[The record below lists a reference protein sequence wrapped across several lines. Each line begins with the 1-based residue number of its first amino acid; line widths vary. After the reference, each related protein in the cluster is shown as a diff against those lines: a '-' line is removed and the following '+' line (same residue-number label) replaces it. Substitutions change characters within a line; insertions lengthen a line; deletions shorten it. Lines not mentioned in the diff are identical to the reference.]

1 MNNIKKFLSLL
12 FVAILALVL
21 IGCGGTGSEDEVI
34 LNEQADKIYLGDL
47 SEINND
53 IKLPKYAFGNK
64 EFPVTWA
71 SSNEQ
76 VIKVQEYENADKDLY
91 YQASVTMALE
101 VTNVTLTAT
110 VTYKELTTTREFVVT
125 VLADEYKGYETI
137 AAVKAQDDKTKDV
150 SMVKFSG
157 TVAFSTGSGF
167 GVTDGKDTIYCYGSG
182 HGRTVGEKV
191 EVRGIWT
198 FYNNMVQLKNFN
210 VKVLGVDANFNI
222 ANIAEEKS
230 IAEIFAIKA
239 ESVDPVNSTRIFKTK
254 FAAKEN
260 ASGSYNTYRLV
271 DPLDNSKTVDV
282 SKYNDATTLEEVGT
296 LAASGKFY
304 EGIIIIYCSR
314 SAGAAGLWDVLYV
327 PGTAKEVEITL
338 SDAQKVAGILG
349 NLNDQ
354 FSGKT
359 VKENLELPTADTTY
373 GATISWA
380 SDKEDV
386 ISSTGVYVAPAA
398 MTEVKLTATVT
409 LNSEVQTV
417 EITVKAAAKQTSILK
432 YVTEI
437 EVGKAYKLGIEQS
450 NLEKTIFA
458 TGELSGK
465 YGVTTEDYA
474 SGADVYFETAEGGYY
489 VYFLNGEAKSYISA
503 TATTAEDGKVS
514 YSLVYGE
521 KSTVW
526 TFDTEYFTL
535 KANVE
540 GTDVYFGCY
549 NQYNTISVSK
559 FSYVSTSFPSRFYV
573 EIPLEPTYVKEIEV
587 GKAYK
592 LGIEQ
597 SNLEKTIFATGELS
611 GKYGVTTE
619 DYASGADVY
628 FETAEGGYYVYFLN
642 GEAKSYISA
651 TATTAEDGK
660 VSYSLVY
667 GEKSTVWTFDT
678 EYFTLKANVEG
689 TDVYFGCYNQYNTI
703 SVSKFSY
710 VSTSFPSRFYVL
722 GAGEEETPEPE
733 PKPEPTDKEATI
745 AEVLEAAKDLE
756 DKAKLEGK
764 YVVTGTVTEITAEYS
779 DQYKNVSFIIT
790 DGTNTLEI
798 YRTKGEEAAN
808 VAAGDTVVL
817 VGEIQKYGEK
827 IQLVSGEIKSRKAA
841 GSEDAAPTVKD
852 ILDAAATLE
861 SQAKLEGEYTVTG
874 KVTSIT
880 AEYSEQYKNISFM
893 LSDGTGEILCYRCK
907 GDDAAALAVGDTIT
921 LTGEIINYNGTI
933 EFQYAVISARVA
945 GEGTGTE
952 EKPEEKPE
960 DKPAESNADA
970 VLTFDSEANRTAFS
984 EEEQVWSSNGI
995 TVTNNVHESTNPIAD
1010 YKNPARFYANTSLV
1024 IEYTS
1029 KISKIVITTTGGKNV
1044 DPAIVIEGAT
1054 LVVDGEVATITLNT
1068 PATSV
1073 TIAKL
1078 SKQMRV
1084 TKIEVYVE
1092 K

>member
-21 IGCGGTGSEDEVI
+21 IGCGGTGSNDEAI

-47 SEINND
+47 SETNND

-110 VTYKELTTTREFVVT
+110 VTYKELSTTREFVVT

-222 ANIAEEKS
+222 ANIAEEKTIS
-230 IAEIFAIKA
+230 EIFAIKA

-282 SKYNDATTLEEVGT
+282 SKYNDSTTLEEVGA
-296 LAASGKFY
+296 LAATGKFY

-503 TATTAEDGKVS
+503 TATTAADGKVS

-549 NQYNTISVSK
+549 NQ
-559 FSYVSTSFPSRFYV
+559 F
-573 EIPLEPTYVKEIEV
+573 
-587 GKAYK
+587 
-592 LGIEQ
+592 
-597 SNLEKTIFATGELS
+597 
-611 GKYGVTTE
+611 
-619 DYASGADVY
+619 
-628 FETAEGGYYVYFLN
+628 
-642 GEAKSYISA
+642 
-651 TATTAEDGK
+651 
-660 VSYSLVY
+660 
-667 GEKSTVWTFDT
+667 
-678 EYFTLKANVEG
+678 
-689 TDVYFGCYNQYNTI
+689 NTI

-733 PKPEPTDKEATI
+733 PKPEPTVKDITI
-745 AEVLEAAKDLE
+745 PEVLEAAKDLE
-756 DKAKLEGK
+756 DKAKLEGQYK
-764 YVVTGTVTEITAEYS
+764 VTGTVTEVTGAYS
-779 DQYKNVSFIIT
+779 DQYKNVTFIIT

-798 YRTKGEEAAN
+798 FRAKGDEAAN

-817 VGEIQKYGEK
+817 IGEVQKYGEK
-827 IQLVSGEIKSRKAA
+827 IQLVNGQIESRKTA
-841 GSEDAAPTVKD
+841 GAEEKSAIQE
-852 ILDAAATLE
+852 ILDAAATLGDKE
-861 SQAKLEGEYTVTG
+861 YLEGEFTVTG
-874 KVTSIT
+874 KVTEIT

-893 LSDGTGEILCYRCK
+893 LSDGVASILVYRTKGEE
-907 GDDAAALAVGDTIT
+907 AANVKVGDTVT
-921 LTGEIINYNGTI
+921 LTGKVQNYGGTI
-933 EFQYAVISARVA
+933 EIVNGNISARVA

-952 EKPEEKPE
+952 EKPE
-960 DKPAESNADA
+960 DKPAESAADI
-970 VLTFDSEANRTAFS
+970 VLSFESDANRTEYS
-984 EEEQVWSSNGI
+984 GQKQVWSKDGF
-995 TVTNNVHESTNPIAD
+995 TVTNNIHESTNEVKD
-1010 YKNPARFYANTSLV
+1010 YVNPVRFYANTNL
-1024 IEYTS
+1024 EFECTQ
-1029 KISKIVITTTGGKNV
+1029 KIVKVVITTSGGKNFSA
-1044 DPAIVIEGAT
+1044 DYVIEGAT
-1054 LVVDGEVATITLNT
+1054 IEVADTVATITFST
-1068 PATSV
+1068 PTTSFKIEKLVAQLRVAT
-1073 TIAKL
+1073 
-1078 SKQMRV
+1078 
-1084 TKIEVYVE
+1084 IEVYVE

>member
-1 MNNIKKFLSLL
+1 MNNFKKFLSLL
-12 FVAILALVL
+12 FVAIFAFVL
-21 IGCGGTGSEDEVI
+21 IGCGGTGSDDKAI
-34 LNEQADKIYLGDL
+34 LEQQADKIYLGDL

-53 IKLPKYAFGNK
+53 IKLPKYAFGNQ
-64 EFPVTWA
+64 EFPVAWV
-71 SSNEQ
+71 SSNEE
-76 VIKVQEYENADKDLY
+76 VIKVQEYTNDDKDLY

-101 VTNVTLTAT
+101 ETKVTLTAT
-110 VTYKELTTTREFVVT
+110 VTYKELSTTRTFEVN

-150 SMVKFSG
+150 SKVKFSG

-167 GVTDGKDTIYCYGSG
+167 GVTDGKDTMYCYGSG
-182 HGRTVGEKV
+182 HGRTVGEQV

-198 FYNNMVQLKNFN
+198 FYNNMVQLKESN
-210 VKVLGVDANFNI
+210 VKVLGTDATFNI
-222 ANIAEEKS
+222 ANIAEEKTLS
-230 IAEIFAIKA
+230 EIFAIKA

-282 SKYNDATTLEEVGT
+282 SKYNDSTTLEEVGT

-359 VKENLELPTADTTY
+359 VKENLELPTADATY

-465 YGVTTEDYA
+465 YGVTTEDPA
-474 SGADVYFETAEGGYY
+474 SAAEVYFETAEGGYY

-503 TATTAEDGKVS
+503 TATTAADGKVS

-619 DYASGADVY
+619 DPASAAEVY

-651 TATTAEDGK
+651 TATTAADGK

-733 PKPEPTDKEATI
+733 PEPTVKDITI
-745 AEVLEAAKDLE
+745 PAVLEAAKDLE
-756 DKAKLEGK
+756 DKAKLEGQYK
-764 YVVTGTVTEITAEYS
+764 VTGTVTEVTGAYS
-779 DQYKNVSFIIT
+779 DQYKNVTFVIT

-798 YRTKGEEAAN
+798 FRAKGDEAAN

-817 VGEIQKYGEK
+817 VGEVQKYGEK
-827 IQLVSGEIKSRKAA
+827 IQLVNGQIQSRKAA
-841 GSEDAAPTVKD
+841 GAEEGSAIQG
-852 ILDAAATLE
+852 ILDAAATLGDKE
-861 SQAKLEGEYTVTG
+861 YLEGEFTVTG
-874 KVTSIT
+874 KVTEIT
-880 AEYSEQYKNISFM
+880 AEYSDQYKNISFM
-893 LSDGTGEILCYRCK
+893 LSDGVASILVYRTK
-907 GDDAAALAVGDTIT
+907 GDEAANVKVGDTVT
-921 LTGEIINYNGTI
+921 LTGKVQNYSGTI
-933 EFQYAVISARVA
+933 EIVNGNISSRVA
-945 GEGTGTE
+945 GEGAGNE
-952 EKPEEKPE
+952 GGAE
-960 DKPAESNADA
+960 DQPVESDADI
-970 VLTFDSEANRTAFS
+970 VLSFESDANRTEYS
-984 EEEQVWSSNGI
+984 GQKQVWSKDGF
-995 TVTNNVHESTNPIAD
+995 TVTNNIHESTNEVKD
-1010 YKNPARFYANTSLV
+1010 YVNPVRFYANTNL
-1024 IEYTS
+1024 EFECTK
-1029 KISKIVITTTGGKNV
+1029 KIVKVVITTAGGKNFST
-1044 DPAIVIEGAT
+1044 DYVIEGAT
-1054 LVVDGEVATITLNT
+1054 IEVADTVATITFST
-1068 PATSV
+1068 PTTSFK
-1073 TIAKL
+1073 IEKL
-1078 SKQMRV
+1078 VAQLRV
-1084 TKIEVYVE
+1084 AQIEVYVE